1 MKFIGNSAQIEGG
14 AIYVKAPSVAIDFNI
29 SPIFNTGC
37 FIQYEVNTE
46 PFSLEPQD
54 WNVIDDNQPFYLRSS
69 NFSPLLYCAGGCL
82 ICQQHSWQRWC
93 CNLCHEH
100 WPLYLPTI
108 IQYNKLQHVNS
119 FNFWRLTTFHIH
131 VIPFTFFKI
140 WWPICWLIS
149 LRVFIYVIAT
159 TVFWWH

>member
-69 NFSPLLYCAGGCL
+69 NFFPIALLCRWMSYLSTTQLAEMVL
-82 ICQQHSWQRWC
+82 QFMQQA
-93 CNLCHEH
+93 LTAV
-100 WPLYLPTI
+100 PTNHHT
-108 IQYNKLQHVNS
+108 IQQ
-119 FNFWRLTTFHIH
+119 TPT
-131 VIPFTFFKI
+131 
-140 WWPICWLIS
+140 C
-149 LRVFIYVIAT
+149 
-159 TVFWWH
+159 